1 MIKKAR
7 KKRRKN
13 GSTKIDVLNCITL
26 HGKIRSYKNP
36 LWDKLQTLREKMRY
50 WINIPLIWWF
60 AQFRPIHCYTF
71 YVNFY
76 IIHFEHW
83 KKKTTPLKISSRER
97 EKKTY
102 ESNWRRLEKCQQMW
116 TEFTRIS
123 IGMHFRWH
131 FGIFFIS
138 NIKFNSEIAVQ
149 LFLFCFFFVI
159 LYALN
164 TNSRFCNWIWR
175 REQENKM
182 LFQMNFRMVYFFG
195 KVVNI
200 QFQSIAQY
208 LQ

>member
-1 MIKKAR
+1 MTMIKKAR

-76 IIHFEHW
+76 IIHFEHR

-138 NIKFNSEIAVQ
+138 DIKFNSEIAVQ
-149 LFLFCFFFVI
+149 LFLFFFFLLFCMLWIRIPGFVTGYEEESKKIKCFFK
-159 LYALN
+159 
-164 TNSRFCNWIWR
+164 WISEWFIFS
-175 REQENKM
+175 EKWWI
-182 LFQMNFRMVYFFG
+182 FNFNR
-195 KVVNI
+195 
-200 QFQSIAQY
+200 
-208 LQ
+208 

>member
-1 MIKKAR
+1 MTMIKKAR

-83 KKKTTPLKISSRER
+83 KKRQRHWKLVHVRGRKKRMNQIGVGWKNVSRCGQSSLEF
-97 EKKTY
+97 
-102 ESNWRRLEKCQQMW
+102 RLECI
-116 TEFTRIS
+116 FD
-123 IGMHFRWH
+123 
-131 FGIFFIS
+131 GI
-138 NIKFNSEIAVQ
+138 
-149 LFLFCFFFVI
+149 L
-159 LYALN
+159 
-164 TNSRFCNWIWR
+164 
-175 REQENKM
+175 
-182 LFQMNFRMVYFFG
+182 VYFLYR
-195 KVVNI
+195 I
-200 QFQSIAQY
+200 
-208 LQ
+208 